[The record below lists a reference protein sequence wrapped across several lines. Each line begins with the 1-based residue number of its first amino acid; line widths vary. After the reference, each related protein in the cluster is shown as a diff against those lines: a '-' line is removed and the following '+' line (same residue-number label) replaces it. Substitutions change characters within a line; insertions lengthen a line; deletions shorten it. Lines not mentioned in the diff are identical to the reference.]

1 MFPKKNQIQKQQNR
15 LKPTW
20 QRVMI
25 AGLYDG
31 IKMSLIDWLIK
42 SGERLFEA
50 ICIENLTESSEQL
63 WKILLGFDGIGSFK
77 QRAGSN
83 ALVSTRNRISGI
95 FNGGVLFVHLQYYF
109 FLNFCRLNLLLSFGL
124 NIKLS
129 H

>member
-1 MFPKKNQIQKQQNR
+1 MLVEKLTDGMFPKKNQIQKQQNK

-50 ICIENLTESSEQL
+50 INVENLTQSSSLL
-63 WKILLGFDGIGSFK
+63 WKILLGLDGIGSFIH
-77 QRAGSN
+77 SN
-83 ALVSTRNRISGI
+83 
-95 FNGGVLFVHLQYYF
+95 
-109 FLNFCRLNLLLSFGL
+109 
-124 NIKLS
+124 
-129 H
+129 

>member
-1 MFPKKNQIQKQQNR
+1 MLVEKLTDGMFPKKNQIQKQQNK

-50 ICIENLTESSEQL
+50 INVENLTQSSSLL
-63 WKILLGFDGIGSFK
+63 WKILLGLDGIGSFI

-83 ALVSTRNRISGI
+83 ALVSTRNRISGKLNSAQWRCTKCTYI
-95 FNGGVLFVHLQYYF
+95 FYISSIF
-109 FLNFCRLNLLLSFGL
+109 FLN
-124 NIKLS
+124 
-129 H
+129 

>member
-1 MFPKKNQIQKQQNR
+1 MLVEKLTDGMFPKKNQIQKQQNK

-50 ICIENLTESSEQL
+50 INVENLTQSSSLL
-63 WKILLGFDGIGSFK
+63 WKILLGLDGIGSFI

-83 ALVSTRNRISGI
+83 ALVSTRNRISGKLSSAEWRCTKCI
-95 FNGGVLFVHLQYYF
+95 HFVHLQHIF
-109 FLNFCRLNLLLSFGL
+109 F
-124 NIKLS
+124 
-129 H
+129 